1 MPWNKVI
8 WWAILL
14 VSGLVAYVAYV
25 AYVNYLQL
33 ARWTSDGS

>member
-25 AYVNYLQL
+25 NYLQL